1 MRRQKNIRLTVSDE
15 DADRIREILGDELK
29 ISEANMLRRSQ
40 RMWLIGLLVAVGL
53 TALIVWMIMSGHVTT
68 NWRDGLKSFN

>member
-1 MRRQKNIRLTVSDE
+1 MRHQKNIRLTVSDK

-40 RMWLIGLLVAVGL
+40 RMWWIGLLVAVGL
-53 TALIVWMIMSGHVTT
+53 TGLIVWMIMSGHVTINAT
-68 NWRDGLKSFN
+68 G